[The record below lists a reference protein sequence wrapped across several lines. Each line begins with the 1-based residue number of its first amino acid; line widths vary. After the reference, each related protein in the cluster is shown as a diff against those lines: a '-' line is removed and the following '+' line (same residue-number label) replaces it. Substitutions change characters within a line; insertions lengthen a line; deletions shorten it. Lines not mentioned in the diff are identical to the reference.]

1 MQAIRIVILAAGKG
15 KRMGDSDRPKVLHT
29 LLGRPMLT
37 YVLDAVVESGVDAKP
52 VLVIGHM
59 AEHVKQVCGDA
70 CEYALQPEALGTGDA
85 VRRARALLEGRTEH
99 VLVMVGDQPFVT
111 ARSIRKIADMHLAT
125 GATLTIGT
133 VTIEDF
139 EGWRKPFADFGRII
153 RDATGALSAI
163 IEARDASA
171 EQLAVKEVNPA
182 IYCFKAGWLW
192 KGLET
197 LTADNA
203 QGELYLTDLL
213 AKAIAAGEK
222 VTTVPVP
229 AKEAVGV
236 NTIEQLVAAEKLMRT
251 RGGAGEA

>member
-29 LLGRPMLT
+29 LLGRPMLA

-70 CEYALQPEALGTGDA
+70 CEYALQPELRGTGDA
-85 VRRARALLEGRTEH
+85 VARTRPLLGGTTDH
-99 VLVMVGDQPFVT
+99 VMVLVGDQPFVT
-111 ARSIRKIADMHLAT
+111 PRTIRKLADMHLAA
-125 GATLTIGT
+125 GATLTMGAVT
-133 VTIEDF
+133 VEDF
-139 EGWRKPFADFGRII
+139 EGWRKPFADFGRIT
-153 RDATGALSAI
+153 RDADGALSAI
-163 IEARDASA
+163 IEARDASP
-171 EQLAVKEVNPA
+171 EQLAIREVNPA
-182 IYCFKAGWLW
+182 IYCFKADWLW

-213 AKAIAAGEK
+213 AKAVAAGEK

-229 AKEAVGV
+229 AEEAVGV
-236 NTIEQLVAAEKLMRT
+236 NTIEQLAAAERLMKER
-251 RGGAGEA
+251 RGENG